1 MPVNQRLSKIPSLL
15 KSHVPE
21 EMFKARYRFLYGGV
35 LIQPINFTQ
44 GGAFEKRKGTSDN
57 KYIMAPA
64 MTLVPFH
71 NKLLWLPILYGNTIL
86 GAMKNRIPEDMF
98 NYYRDSKPE
107 VLDGIY
113 NVEEVENK
121 YGELISEL
129 KGMIPDSKQ
138 KLYTPE
144 SLVALSSTIFRLKP
158 PFLSVS
164 YASNNKLDE
173 VLNGT
178 VRAVWYNPIFKAFG
192 IGIAPWSPSRS
203 IVSSVAMPLIQDFP
217 LLNMFAERIAE
228 EVKHEIPE
236 VSDEISLFKVSLP
249 VISKAMEESEPAN
262 LPEEE
267 VQSIKM
273 DFRELPGEIET
284 AGLYPVVKLRQ
295 EIASDFKKL
304 GVKFDKEK
312 FKIPVSSE
320 SEKYDLTSPTPVK
333 LAYSGPLTL
342 ISVFS
347 RGTRA
352 TLHTGLEL
360 GAFAYSMSDIPKFG
374 PNDNVMRI
382 YILMK
387 FLDVEEEKEVTLAS
401 ATGVGIPYANHNTIR
416 FRNIFSKWYRNLEYD
431 EVITPL
437 SASLLAIHVAGITP
451 SSEKKK
457 KKKGEGEYEQTP

>member
-1 MPVNQRLSKIPSLL
+1 MPINEYLSEIPSLL
-15 KSHVPE
+15 KSQVPA
-21 EMFKARYRFLYGGV
+21 EMFRARYRFLYGGV

-44 GGAFEKRKGTSDN
+44 GGAFEGRSRSNDG

-71 NKLLWLPILYGNTIL
+71 NKLVWLPILYGNTIL
-86 GAMKNRIPEDMF
+86 GVMKNKLSEDMF
-98 NYYRDSKPE
+98 NYYRDNKPE

-129 KGMIPDSKQ
+129 KGMIPDSRQ

-164 YASNNKLDE
+164 YASNSKLDE
-173 VLNGT
+173 VLNDT
-178 VRAVWYNPIFKAFG
+178 VKAVWYNPIFKAFG

-203 IVSSVAMPLIQDFP
+203 IVSSVAMPLVEEFP
-217 LLNMFAERIAE
+217 LLNKFATNIERDI
-228 EVKHEIPE
+228 KREIPE
-236 VSDEISLFKVSLP
+236 VADEISLFKVSLP
-249 VISKAMEESEPAN
+249 VITKSMEEAEPAN

-267 VQSIKM
+267 VKSIKM
-273 DFRELPGEIET
+273 DFKELPGEIET
-284 AGLYPVVKLRQ
+284 MGMYPVVKLRQ
-295 EIASDFKKL
+295 ELASDFKKL
-304 GVKFDKEK
+304 GVKFDKDK

-320 SEKYDLTSPTPVK
+320 KEKYDLTSPTPVR
-333 LAYSGPLTL
+333 LTYSGPLTL
-342 ISVFS
+342 LSVFS

-360 GAFAYSMSDIPKFG
+360 GVFAYAMSDISKFG

-387 FLDVEEEKEVTLAS
+387 FLDVETEKEVTLAS
-401 ATGVGIPYANHNTIR
+401 ATGVGIPYANQTTIK
-416 FRNIFSKWYRNLEYD
+416 FRSVFSKWYRNLEYD
-431 EVITPL
+431 EVVTPI
-437 SASLLAIHVAGITP
+437 SASLLAIHVAGFRQQK
-451 SSEKKK
+451 SKSKDKK
-457 KKKGEGEYEQTP
+457 EGESKSE